1 MPDRPYLTAQ
11 QDVINAMMR
20 GVQFLRSIADDPQG
34 NADDYDY
41 AFAEFYASLT
51 NLTEYSISTKGF
63 TGLTDMRS
71 GGFMDNLCGRTAK
84 VFRAP
89 HARLSLGG
97 TSLAMLMLVGVVLP
111 QWVDCK
117 RRSILLTDNL
127 GHQCVLGGSII
138 GQWNVVK
145 IERDIAQHIGVSKPL
160 TLGLV
165 RAAAKANGPH
175 NIAALVYN
183 PMSYDG
189 FRNRREER
197 KIFTYCDKHGIKVI
211 ADMAWASVYSIA
223 PNHEGQGHLLD
234 FCDVCCTSPHKRS
247 LFPSSVSIA
256 LFRDKRQAN
265 QFTEAGRLGWAT
277 TSPAFATLMLVD
289 LRLTQIESGL
299 VAKQLAIVEAI
310 SRNLRICFDELSPH
324 LRVVKTSDVGADYQD
339 PAHILVSS
347 ERSGIDCRKL
357 IKWLSENL
365 HTDWEKANRQ
375 TGLFLVSN
383 HHRDIQPQIISDL
396 AEAINAIQTQT

>member
-1 MPDRPYLTAQ
+1 MADRPYLTAQ

-20 GVQFLRSIADDPQG
+20 GVQHLKSIADDPQG

-41 AFAEFYASLT
+41 AFAEFFASLT
-51 NLTEYSISTKGF
+51 NITEYSISTKGF

-71 GGFMDNLCGRTAK
+71 GGFMANICGRTAK

-89 HARLSLGG
+89 HARLSFGG
-97 TSLAMLMLVGVVLP
+97 TSLAMMMLVGVVLP
-111 QWVDCK
+111 QWVDRK

-138 GQWNVVK
+138 GQWDVVK
-145 IERDIAQHIGVSKPL
+145 IERDTVKHIGVSKPL
-160 TLGLV
+160 TLRLV
-165 RAAAKANGPH
+165 RAAVEANGPH

-189 FRNRREER
+189 FRNRKEEL
-197 KIFTYCDKHGIKVI
+197 KIFAYCRKHGIKVI
-211 ADMAWASVYSIA
+211 ADMAWSSVYSIV
-223 PNHEGQGHLLD
+223 PDQELQGSLLD
-234 FCDVCCTSPHKRS
+234 FCDACCTSPHKRS

-256 LFRDKRQAN
+256 LFREQQRAE

-289 LRLTQIESGL
+289 FRLVQIESGL

-310 SRNLRICFDELSPH
+310 SRNLRTCFDELSPH
-324 LRVVKTSDVGADYQD
+324 LRVVKASDVGADYQD

-347 ERSGIDCRKL
+347 ARSDIDCRTL
-357 IKWLSENL
+357 IEWLSENSY
-365 HTDWEKANRQ
+365 TDWEKANRQ

-383 HHRDIQPQIISDL
+383 HHRNIQSQIIDDL